1 MTLAAA
7 RLRRA
12 APTLAVALALAVQ
25 SAAPVAAA
33 APRVEIKAGRADA
46 FSRVELHGA
55 RPSSVRREG
64 RELVLRFARAGAPDM
79 ALLHATPPPHV
90 EKAELRTVGGD
101 VELRLTAA
109 PDAEIRTGWA
119 DGATWVNFAPR
130 PAEPA
135 ADAGPARA
143 DRPDPRPPGGVVPV
157 RSELVGR
164 TLKLRFAWR
173 APLGAAVF
181 RRADAVWVVFDT
193 PARLALGAAPH
204 GLPQVHR
211 IDVVGGP
218 GWSGVRIAS
227 RADLP
232 VSAAAEGGLWTVA
245 IGPDAAGPTDP
256 VRLDQ
261 DVSGPAALSAHVAG
275 ATGVFWL
282 NDPKVGDRM
291 AAVTALAP
299 AKGLAESRT
308 VVGAELLR
316 APQGLAVRA
325 VADDLQ
331 VTVEGDLVRVGR
343 PGGLALSPPGALKRA
358 EAPQPMGL
366 PAAAASPGFVDF
378 AAWSRTGEGGFVRR
392 YDDLL
397 ARAAEEGGAGRGAPT
412 SARMGLARFLVGS
425 ELAHEAIGLLNTL
438 IRQDPSL
445 SVDPEFRGLRGAAR
459 AMAGR
464 WRDAEADFSTPVT
477 GGDPASALWR
487 GYVAWRLGDA
497 AAARA
502 QFALGRTAA
511 AAFAPKWRARFARAD
526 AEAATAGGDFALARQ
541 ILGGPGDGAGFAPE
555 EADGLRLAAAR
566 LADASGDAGRA
577 LAIYKAVS
585 TSPLG
590 AISAPALLRATQLEL
605 AQGRIGQPEAMATL
619 DSLRFR
625 WRGDAVELETIRAL
639 GQAYLGQ
646 GRFREALSVLRSAG
660 GRLPDLPAASQ
671 LQADLGSA
679 FKALFLDGQADG
691 LQPIQALALF
701 YDFKE
706 LTPIGADG
714 DLMVRRLVRRLV
726 DVDLLD
732 QAADLLRYQV
742 DNRLE
747 GVGRAQVATD
757 LALIELMARR
767 PEQALGAIGNSR
779 NTLLPAAMNAQ
790 RRLIEARALL
800 DLGRTEHALEVL
812 GADRGPEATELRAL
826 AAWRSKDWP
835 TAARMAEARLGERWR
850 DPRPLDASETALLLR
865 AGVAFS
871 LARDDAALGR
881 LRGRYAALA
890 DRSAQPDALRVA
902 LAGLSETP
910 TAGVGA
916 AVAQASSDAGAFAS
930 WVSRMKV
937 RFRQPATAPPA
948 AAVVP
953 RRA

>member
-1 MTLAAA
+1 MTLAVA
-7 RLRRA
+7 RPRRA
-12 APTLAVALALAVQ
+12 APTLVVALALAVQ
-25 SAAPVAAA
+25 TAAPAMAVAAPA
-33 APRVEIKAGRADA
+33 RVEIKAGRADA
-46 FSRVELHGA
+46 FSRVELQGA
-55 RPSSVRREG
+55 RPSSVRRED
-64 RELVLRFARAGAPDM
+64 RDLILRFARAGAPDM
-79 ALLHATPPPHV
+79 ALLHSTPPPHV
-90 EKAELRTVGGD
+90 EKAEVRTSGGE

-119 DGATWVNFAPR
+119 DGATWVNFVPRAPD
-130 PAEPA
+130 A
-135 ADAGPARA
+135 AAPARA
-143 DRPDPRPPGGVVPV
+143 SRPDPRPVGGVVPV
-157 RSELVGR
+157 RSELAGA

-181 RRADAVWVVFDT
+181 RRANAVWVVFDT
-193 PARLALGAAPH
+193 PARLNLAAAPH
-204 GLPQVHR
+204 GLAQARKVEA
-211 IDVVGGP
+211 VEGP
-218 GWSGVRIAS
+218 GWTGVRIAA

-232 VSAAAEGGLWTVA
+232 VSAAAEGGTWTVA
-245 IGPDAAGPTDP
+245 IGPEAAGPTDA

-261 DVSGPAALSAHVAG
+261 DVSGPAALAAHVAG
-275 ATGVFWL
+275 ATGVFWIT
-282 NDPKVGDRM
+282 DPAVGDRM

-299 AKGLAESRT
+299 AKGLAQGRT
-308 VVGAELLR
+308 VVGAELLP
-316 APQGLAVRA
+316 AAQGLAVRA
-325 VADDLQ
+325 AADDLQ
-331 VTVEGDLVRVGR
+331 VAVEGDLVRVGR
-343 PGGLALSPPGALKRA
+343 PRGLALSPPGALKRA
-358 EAPQPMGL
+358 EARAPEGL

-378 AAWSRTGEGGFVRR
+378 AAWSRTGEGGFTAR
-392 YDDLL
+392 YDALL

-412 SARMGLARFLVGS
+412 AARMGLARFLVGS
-425 ELAHEAIGLLNTL
+425 ELAFEAVGLLNTL
-438 IRQDPSL
+438 IRQDPTL
-445 SVDPEFRGLRGAAR
+445 SVDSEFRGLRGAAR

-502 QFALGRTAA
+502 QFAHGRTAA

-526 AEAATAGGDFALARQ
+526 AEAATAGGDFGLARQ
-541 ILGGPGDGAGFAPE
+541 VLAGAGDGPGLAPE

-566 LADASGDAGRA
+566 LADASGDGARA
-577 LAIYKAVS
+577 LALYKALT
-585 TSPLG
+585 TSPMG
-590 AISAPALLRATQLEL
+590 GISAPATLRATQLEL
-605 AQGRIGQPEAMATL
+605 ARGGIAAPEAMATL

-639 GQAYLGQ
+639 GQAYLEQ

-660 GRLPDLPAASQ
+660 GRLPDLPAAAQ

-679 FKALFLDGQADG
+679 FKSLFLDGQADG

-767 PEQALGAIGNSR
+767 PEQALGAIANSR
-779 NTLLPAAMNAQ
+779 NTLLPAVMNGQ

-800 DLGRTEHALEVL
+800 DLGRTDHALEVL
-812 GADRGPEATELRAL
+812 GADKGPEATELRAL
-826 AAWRSKDWP
+826 AAWRGKDWP
-835 TAARMAEARLGERWR
+835 TAGRMAEARLGDRWR
-850 DPRPLDASETALLLR
+850 DPRPLDGTEAALLLR

-871 LARDDAALGR
+871 LAQDDGALTR
-881 LRGRYAALA
+881 LRTRYAALA
-890 DRSAQPDALRVA
+890 DRSAQPEALRVA
-902 LAGLSETP
+902 LAGLAETP
-910 TAGVGA
+910 AAGAGA
-916 AVAQASSDAGAFAS
+916 AVAQASGDAQAFAG
-930 WVSRMKV
+930 WVSRMKA
-937 RFRQPATAPPA
+937 RFRQPATAAPPA
-948 AAVVP
+948 PPP